1 MSLKLIMVAVAVF
14 ALSCGKGPGGKGD
27 HPIGGEEIL
36 VDSYRCTAKIPSM
49 TEADEPDPVRG
60 FDLVLT
66 VFNYAKGSSAATLM
80 ETYTFKDETKWE
92 STASRVFA
100 QDETKHRLETDLLL
114 IRFDSENKIATAFKK
129 YKVGE
134 SFDMECGS

>member
-1 MSLKLIMVAVAVF
+1 
-14 ALSCGKGPGGKGD
+14 
-27 HPIGGEEIL
+27 
-36 VDSYRCTAKIPSM
+36 M